1 MVWPRRSIARR
12 MKSKEWST
20 TTRYFVFALVL
31 AGCLW
36 FITAAGDLIG
46 AIAISALLAYLLN
59 PIVTLVNKRARVAR
73 SLVVFFVYLLSL
85 GAVIA
90 ITIIFIPAIP
100 EQTASFLTDMQAVM
114 NQAQEDYF
122 SEPITVL
129 NTEIQLDGLF
139 PETDI
144 SELVSSFIR
153 ADIIVELL
161 LTSTTNLGWVLV
173 VLVATYYLLQDWGRL
188 RDWLFGWA
196 PEPFESDF
204 RRLYEEIKLVW
215 NRYFRGQLR
224 LSIIVGLLT
233 GAGSLILGLPGA
245 ILFGVFS
252 AVFDVLLSVGP
263 AIVMAIATVVALL
276 AGSNTLEISNTLFA
290 LLILSFYLAIQGL
303 ENIWLRPRIMSS
315 SVHIHPA
322 IIFIAI
328 IASLTL
334 AGVVTALIIVPVLGS
349 IAVISRYTYFKLFK
363 MEPWADNKAMA
374 SQIIE
379 QTDEKTAES
388 PPSTAA
394 ESTD

>member
-1 MVWPRRSIARR
+1 MN
-12 MKSKEWST
+12 KEWST

-31 AGCLW
+31 VGIIW
-36 FITAAGDLIG
+36 FITAAQALIS
-46 AIAISALLAYLLN
+46 AIAVSALLAYLLN
-59 PIVTLVNKRARVAR
+59 PIVTLVNERARVAR

-85 GAVIA
+85 AA
-90 ITIIFIPAIP
+90 IVTVTIIFIPAIP
-100 EQTASFLTDMQAVM
+100 EQTSSFLADMQVIM
-114 NQAQEDYF
+114 TQAQEDYF

-129 NTEIQLDGLF
+129 NTEIQLDGLM
-139 PETDI
+139 PEADI

-161 LTSTTNLGWVLV
+161 QTSTTNLGWILV
-173 VLVATYYLLQDWGRL
+173 VLVATYYLLQDWAKL

-196 PEPFESDF
+196 PGPFESDF
-204 RRLYEEIKLVW
+204 RRLYGEIKLVW

-245 ILFGVFS
+245 LLFGVFS
-252 AVFDVLLSVGP
+252 AIFDVLLSVGP
-263 AIVMAIATVVALL
+263 AIIMGIATIVALL
-276 AGSNTLEISNTLFA
+276 AGSNTLDVSNTLFA
-290 LLILSFYLAIQGL
+290 VIILAFYLGVQGL

-315 SVHIHPA
+315 SVRIHPA

-328 IASLTL
+328 VGSLSL
-334 AGVVTALIIVPVLGS
+334 AGVLTALIIVPVLGS

-363 MEPWADNKAMA
+363 MDPWAGDAALA
-374 SQIIE
+374 SNIIDAG
-379 QTDEKTAES
+379 DEKTAES
-388 PPSTAA
+388 ANNTAL

>member
-1 MVWPRRSIARR
+1 MN
-12 MKSKEWST
+12 KEWST

-31 AGCLW
+31 AGSIW
-36 FITAAGDLIG
+36 FITAAEALIG

-73 SLVVFFVYLLSL
+73 SLVVFLVYLLSL
-85 GAVIA
+85 AA
-90 ITIIFIPAIP
+90 IITVSIIFIPAIP
-100 EQTASFLTDMQAVM
+100 DQTASFLGDMQGII
-114 NQAQEDYF
+114 NQTQEDYF
-122 SEPITVL
+122 SEPITIL
-129 NTEIQLDGLF
+129 NTEIQLEGFF

-161 LTSTTNLGWVLV
+161 QTTTTNLGWIVV
-173 VLVATYYLLQDWGRL
+173 VLVATYFLLQDWGKL
-188 RDWLFGWA
+188 RDWLFSWA

-233 GAGSLILGLPGA
+233 GAGSLIMGLPGA

-252 AVFDVLLSVGP
+252 AIFDVLLSVGP
-263 AIVMAIATVVALL
+263 AIVMAIATLVALL
-276 AGSNTLEISNTLFA
+276 AGSNTLNISNTIFA
-290 LLILSFYLAIQGL
+290 LIVLVFYLGIQGL

-328 IASLTL
+328 VASLSL
-334 AGVVTALIIVPVLGS
+334 AGVLTALIIVPVLGS
-349 IAVISRYTYFKLFK
+349 IAVVSRYTYFKLFK
-363 MEPWADNKAMA
+363 MDPWANNAEMA
-374 SQIIE
+374 SKIFDSI
-379 QTDEKTAES
+379 DEKKAES
-388 PPSTAA
+388 PPTTAA
-394 ESTD
+394 ETTD